1 MEGKINAILMLEI
14 LGRPA
19 EHVKD
24 TLNDIV
30 KKLGEERDVL
40 IIEKKIAEP
49 KKVENKEVKG
59 ELFSSFA
66 EVEIKTNLQTLMM
79 IIYGYMPSHIEII
92 EPENVTMRNSEM
104 NLFFN
109 ELMRRLHQ
117 YDELAKGV
125 MIERQILAQQI
136 KDGRIQ
142 VEIKKPDKKEE
153 NKIKTAKKD
162 RKKKKK

>member
-1 MEGKINAILMLEI
+1 
-14 LGRPA
+14 
-19 EHVKD
+19 
-24 TLNDIV
+24 
-30 KKLGEERDVL
+30 
-40 IIEKKIAEP
+40 
-49 KKVENKEVKG
+49 
-59 ELFSSFA
+59 
-66 EVEIKTNLQTLMM
+66 MM
-79 IIYGYMPSHIEII
+79 IIFGYMPSHIEII